1 MFYLIT
7 TDKIKEKQVQM
18 FGMLVGIVS
27 YIQSQV
33 FNKES
38 FECPLEDYIVKCF
51 MTTKRNDI
59 VHLDITYECSMKQFN
74 INIPLKSYG
83 EYVVRITKENFDA
96 VVEPDAPD
104 FGYNGVGY
112 VDRILRDIW
121 EYGFIVEEEDD
132 E

>member
-7 TDKIKEKQVQM
+7 KDSDKNNQVKM
-18 FGMLVGIVS
+18 FGTLIGICS
-27 YIQSQV
+27 YVKTIMSE
-33 FNKES
+33 KES
-38 FECPLEDYIVKCF
+38 YRYCMANYISNIF

-59 VHLDITYECSMKQFN
+59 IRIDVSYECGCYYFWCRLN
-74 INIPLKSYG
+74 SYG
-83 EYVVRITKENFDA
+83 DYLVHVTNNSIDAMGENILT
-96 VVEPDAPD
+96 D

-121 EYGFIVEEEDD
+121 EYGFPEEGDD